1 MSGTT
6 YSNLA
11 ALLLGAALPLSLVG
25 GCGDDAVGSGT
36 TDAVGTTGTTGA
48 ATTAGPEMTTTS
60 TTGVGPGGSDSE
72 GDTEATTSATEAT
85 TAMTS
90 AGTTEGCPEGT
101 EDCPC
106 APGDL
111 CDDPLVCEDGVCV
124 QPSDAVCGDGVVEGD
139 EECDDG
145 GDNGDNAACKS
156 DCTLNFCGDGLQGP
170 DEECDDGND
179 DDTDECPST
188 CAAAS
193 CGDGFVQMDVE
204 ECDDGNHVD
213 TDACTSGC
221 ADASCGDGY
230 VYEGVEDCDDGGESE
245 VCDDDCTPSECGDQ
259 VVNMSAGEDCDDG
272 GESDACDADCTQV
285 ECGDGELNM
294 AAGEECDDG
303 NTDGGDGCSANCTSE
318 AKRAFVSSEMYTG
331 AMGGLA
337 GADANCQSLADS
349 AGLGGTYLAWLGTPG
364 NGPAQRFTQS
374 NMPYIRVDG
383 VQIAP
388 NWAGLTDGNLD
399 APLNV
404 TETGGQVP
412 IGNTSCAGGGF
423 PTVWSGITNNGS
435 SNSSFCGGWT
445 NTNGGS
451 AWGQADT
458 QGQWTSWCGGGLCSW
473 VSPIYC
479 FEQ

>member
-1 MSGTT
+1 MNMNRLRLSC
-6 YSNLA
+6 A
-11 ALLLGAALPLSLVG
+11 HALLLALSTGVALS
-25 GCGDDAVGSGT
+25 GCSGDDSSTSDVGLT
-36 TDAVGTTGTTGA
+36 TLTTAPPPTGT
-48 ATTAGPEMTTTS
+48 
-60 TTGVGPGGSDSE
+60 SD
-72 GDTEATTSATEAT
+72 
-85 TAMTS
+85 
-90 AGTTEGCPEGT
+90 AGTTAPATDGSAGPTGTDSVGMTSGSTASETSEGSTGG
-101 EDCPC
+101 
-106 APGDL
+106 PG
-111 CDDPLVCEDGVCV
+111 
-124 QPSDAVCGDGVVEGD
+124 VCGDGVV
-139 EECDDG
+139 DDG
-145 GDNGDNAACKS
+145 
-156 DCTLNFCGDGLQGP
+156 
-170 DEECDDGND
+170 EECDDGND
-179 DDTDECPST
+179 DDTDDCLASCVTAVCGDGVVQDGVEDCDDGNDVEEDACLSD
-188 CAAAS
+188 CSAAS
-193 CGDGFVQMDVE
+193 CGDGVVQEGVE
-204 ECDDGNHVD
+204 VCDDGNDVDDDGGSNACTLATCGDGELQGMEACDDGNDVD
-213 TDACTSGC
+213 TDECTSMC
-221 ADASCGDGY
+221 LLAACGDGY